1 MILRL
6 NLSATQYELSLLS
19 EQRWFSVAYEQI
31 NLTHCNGEFVTVRGF
46 SCEQLI
52 GRSHNIVRHP
62 DMLEVVF
69 VRMCS
74 YLKDFES
81 WMEIV
86 KKCCSIGD
94 HYWGNAYV
102 TYIFKQGNFTGYKF
116 GRVKPERNQ
125 VSCASGLDARLKNH
139 DGSLQILY
147 LIGAIL
153 TSSFPPFIALA
164 VTATA
169 LLFGGT
175 TIGVVIA
182 VLSFLAIQALRVYPW
197 HRILKPIGSIPAGC
211 FDSEQ
216 IARPFSGEQSP
227 VARLR
232 MLLISEGAKART
244 SLRRMGDFAN
254 QTVKLAINIRSL
266 TKRSE
271 SVLSKQRDEADIP
284 AIAIEVARA
293 GEQEH
298 GFTVAG
304 DESGGLPPK
313 AQESTE
319 SIQCMILPS
328 KGIFD
333 RAVEVTRLGSVD
345 ARSGIEQVII
355 STQGAPNGI
364 NGTVERIYQVNQQM
378 VTASEQQA
386 HVVEESIVSVSDK
399 NADIVDSFSTVGN
412 DLEHTVQQFN
422 TLVAR
427 FNS

>member
-1 MILRL
+1 MILRI
-6 NLSATQYELSLLS
+6 NLSATPYELSLVS
-19 EQRWFSVAYEQI
+19 EQRWFSVTDEQI
-31 NLTHCNGEFVTVRGF
+31 NLTYCNGVFVTVRGF

-52 GRSHNIVRHP
+52 GSPHNIVRHP

-69 VRMCS
+69 ARMYS
-74 YLKDFES
+74 YLKDVES

-94 HYWGNAYV
+94 HYWVNAYV

-125 VSCASGLDARLKNH
+125 VSGALGLDARLKNC

-153 TSSFPPFIALA
+153 TSIFPPFIALA

-175 TIGVVIA
+175 TIGLVIA
-182 VLSFLAIQALRVYPW
+182 VLSFLAIQALRAHPW
-197 HRILKPIGSIPAGC
+197 HRTLKPIGSIPAGC

-227 VARLR
+227 VAR
-232 MLLISEGAKART
+232 
-244 SLRRMGDFAN
+244 
-254 QTVKLAINIRSL
+254 
-266 TKRSE
+266 
-271 SVLSKQRDEADIP
+271 IP
-284 AIAIEVARA
+284 AIAIEAARA
-293 GEQEH
+293 GEQDR
-298 GFTVAG
+298 GFTVVG
-304 DESGGLPPK
+304 DESGALPPK
-313 AQESTE
+313 TQASTE
-319 SIQCMILPS
+319 SIQCMIHPL
-328 KGIFD
+328 KGVVD
-333 RAVEVTRLGSVD
+333 R
-345 ARSGIEQVII
+345 
-355 STQGAPNGI
+355 
-364 NGTVERIYQVNQQM
+364 
-378 VTASEQQA
+378 ASEQQA

-399 NADIVDSFSTVGN
+399 NTDIVDSSSTVGN
-412 DLEHTVQQFN
+412 DLKHTVQQFN